1 MSILVI
7 PIFILVL
14 ALPIA
19 WFVSEFKSQKRSI
32 RCSLGILSILC
43 CFGVAWL
50 AAQLVRLNYNAW
62 YGFASK
68 ELIDTTISQIEAGRT
83 DVVLHE
89 LKELQET
96 FRPTYEYR
104 AHYDELV
111 KEAVQNMKES
121 EETR

>member
-1 MSILVI
+1 M
-7 PIFILVL
+7 
-14 ALPIA
+14 
-19 WFVSEFKSQKRSI
+19 
-32 RCSLGILSILC
+32 C

-68 ELIDTTISQIEAGRT
+68 ELADTTISQIEAART

-111 KEAVQNMKES
+111 KEAVQNMKQS
-121 EETR
+121 GETR